1 MKVLNTFFFT
11 LILAG
16 VLSVS
21 WSADCEGVPCDVVC
35 ELGGKELFPDCACD
49 CPGKEKRS
57 RKAKITKPISILF
70 KKIPPAILVKQFEN

>member
-1 MKVLNTFFFT
+1 MKALHIFLFT

-35 ELGGKELFPDCACD
+35 EVGGKELFPECPCAC
-49 CPGKEKRS
+49 PATEKRFVFS
-57 RKAKITKPISILF
+57 QLISKVFLSMSENLFHKPHW
-70 KKIPPAILVKQFEN
+70 